1 MSLIIWL
8 WYDGSQDDYIVVV
21 AYKGKDG
28 ENYFDLCCL
37 RSNSWIN
44 LDAALPKSLYWD
56 DWKPMLRGCSERS
69 FSKISVP
76 IERDL
81 CKPRLVLLGGCLALY
96 VYEENT
102 TEIWVMKEYKVQ
114 SSWTLYEIPLG
125 SFKPMCL
132 SANGDIIGRCYPS
145 DGEIEFYIYNVRGE
159 PLKHVQYVLY
169 GEPSNHMRSV
179 VHVDCLMAV
188 PSNIKQKKRKK
199 GSQNHKQVKQG
210 KESRSKY
217 GNNLDT

>member
-1 MSLIIWL
+1 
-8 WYDGSQDDYIVVV
+8 
-21 AYKGKDG
+21 
-28 ENYFDLCCL
+28 
-37 RSNSWIN
+37 
-44 LDAALPKSLYWD
+44 
-56 DWKPMLRGCSERS
+56 
-69 FSKISVP
+69 
-76 IERDL
+76 
-81 CKPRLVLLGGCLALY
+81 
-96 VYEENT
+96 
-102 TEIWVMKEYKVQ
+102 MKEYKVQ

-188 PSNIKQKKRKK
+188 PSNTKQKKRKK
-199 GSQNHKQVKQG
+199 GMLSEITK
-210 KESRSKY
+210 RSNKGRELGVNTGTTWTLDCVAKY
-217 GNNLDT
+217 SVGLTS